1 MTFRVKG
8 IDGIK
13 EIKKVYFTCAENVR
27 EADSNWLGWVSY
39 PAENI
44 KYDFKKGELTIPS
57 ISEWVYDKYPS
68 VGNTYQ
74 GCMTYVA
81 KDGTEKTAYGEWYIK
96 ILEKSDQPIPDDMDN
111 DNQKPADTPSR
122 PGQGDAKP
130 GNPNA
135 GNPATVKVSEIK
147 LSGLSHKIAAGKKVA
162 LQATVIPSNAA
173 NKSIVWKSSNTKY
186 ATVNSKG
193 VASIKKAGAGKNVTI
208 TATAGDGSGKQ
219 ASYKIRCMKGVV
231 KKVAISGSKSHSLKP
246 GKSIK
251 LKAKVTASNKANK
264 TLQWTSG
271 NPKYAS
277 VTNKGKVTAKKAGK
291 GKTVKIT
298 AMATDGSGK
307 KASVKIRIK

>member
-1 MTFRVKG
+1 M
-8 IDGIK
+8 
-13 EIKKVYFTCAENVR
+13 
-27 EADSNWLGWVSY
+27 
-39 PAENI
+39 
-44 KYDFKKGELTIPS
+44 
-57 ISEWVYDKYPS
+57 
-68 VGNTYQ
+68 
-74 GCMTYVA
+74 
-81 KDGTEKTAYGEWYIK
+81 
-96 ILEKSDQPIPDDMDN
+96 
-111 DNQKPADTPSR
+111 
-122 PGQGDAKP
+122 
-130 GNPNA
+130 
-135 GNPATVKVSEIK
+135 
-147 LSGLSHKIAAGKKVA
+147 
-162 LQATVIPSNAA
+162 IPSNAA

-193 VASIKKAGAGKNVTI
+193 VVSIKKAGAGKNVTI